1 MGNKYITTLKGK
13 KFICKNILINEETL
27 LTTHESF
34 EKKEQELL
42 DSEDY
47 EGLIELSKLKYFDF
61 EKSYKFWDN
70 FDVSLYLKILKAKGY
85 GL

>member
-1 MGNKYITTLKGK
+1 MENKYITTLKGK
-13 KFICKNILINEETL
+13 RFICKNVLINEGTL
-27 LTTHESF
+27 LTYHESY

-47 EGLIELSKLKYFDF
+47 EGLIELSKLRHFDF
-61 EKSYKFWDN
+61 EKAHKFWDN
-70 FDVSLYLKILKAKGY
+70 FNIGLYLKILKRKDY

>member
-1 MGNKYITTLKGK
+1 MENKYITTLKGK

-42 DSEDY
+42 DREDY

-70 FDVSLYLKILKAKGY
+70 FDVGLYLKILKAKGY